1 MKFNAFQI
9 KNFKSFGSKP
19 QTIKEKRL
27 TLIYGKNSIGKSS
40 LMQSMLL
47 FDYFKTLSRYYKK
60 YIFNPEKSYFAGD
73 AIHFEDFQNYVY
85 RKDINNE
92 IVFKRVIVNQDEI
105 YHLLFK
111 DDEDFKYFL
120 ENNLFD
126 YIEEQLP
133 KYDNSLENFL
143 DSTLEKNK
151 IEFNEDLI
159 EKKHLNIQNIP
170 ILDFIDLL
178 IIKSDVNNEERLLI
192 QYLYFYSITLGIN
205 NKTQIYQFV
214 KLHLKISKIKKIEY
228 SLVISN
234 KNSKNLVMNIK
245 LNDENFLTISDPCQK
260 LFNYKVDCTF
270 DEKSDFVEI
279 FPNIKLNFSINLFD
293 ISFLMHKTKISRI
306 SGYRSLAF
314 SFFTRL
320 FNIYYQE
327 KKPQFFAP
335 LRSIPKKS
343 ELQFADKKA
352 EENSKIYS
360 HEQLYKTKYY
370 KKLNEVIKR
379 EYGIESLW
387 TYIKSNIKTMV
398 KDIKS
403 SFKKSPILVTARII
417 VRFLILFLFLFLI
430 FFLILSLPKFI
441 IMFAMAC
448 FIIFFLYKTYLLEP
462 KFVNV
467 INKFLPNKF
476 KISYY
481 DAKTNEKMWRIL
493 FDNDEILSKINSWLL
508 NHKDYTPYNISFKKI
523 KQNILQKLLRK
534 KEKWQLVFKDLRN
547 NTFVT
552 PDEMGTGISQ
562 FLPLL
567 LSCIANK
574 NTKIYIEQPELHLH
588 PSMQGDLADEMIRS
602 CKTNNNTIMAETH
615 SEYILLRIM
624 KRMKETAEGTL
635 KDNEL
640 KLTPDNVSILYVD
653 ADEKRGTYITELELS
668 EDGTLLDPWPG
679 GFFEEGFEERFF

>member
-1 MKFNAFQI
+1 MKFNTFQI

-47 FDYFKTLSRYYKK
+47 FDYFKTLPRYYKK

-85 RKDINNE
+85 KKDINNE

-111 DDEDFKYFL
+111 DDEDFKYFIK
-120 ENNLFD
+120 NNLFY
-126 YIEEQLP
+126 YIERQLP

-159 EKKHLNIQNIP
+159 EKKYLNIQNIP

-178 IIKSDVNNEERLLI
+178 IIKSDVSNKERLLI
-192 QYLYFYSITLGIN
+192 QYLYFYSTTLGIN
-205 NKTQIYQFV
+205 NKTQICQFV
-214 KLHLKISKIKKIEY
+214 KLHLKIKKIKKIEY
-228 SLVISN
+228 SLAISN

-260 LFNYKVDCTF
+260 LFNYKLDCTF
-270 DEKSDFVEI
+270 DKKSDFIEM

-293 ISFLMHKTKISRI
+293 AFFLNYETKVSRI
-306 SGYRSLAF
+306 TGYRLLAF
-314 SFFTRL
+314 SFFARL
-320 FNIYYQE
+320 SNIYYQE

-343 ELQFADKKA
+343 ELQYTNKKTKG
-352 EENSKIYS
+352 NSKIYS
-360 HEQLYKTKYY
+360 YEQLYKTKYY
-370 KKLNEVIKR
+370 KKLYGVIKR
-379 EYGIESLW
+379 EYGIESFW
-387 TYIKSNIKTMV
+387 SYIKSSTKSMV
-398 KDIKS
+398 KITKS
-403 SFKKSPILVTARII
+403 SFKKSKPILVVAGII
-417 VRFLILFLFLFLI
+417 ARFLILFVILFVI
-430 FFLILSLPKFI
+430 SSLPKFI
-441 IMFAMAC
+441 IMFIVGC
-448 FIIFFLYKTYLLEP
+448 CIIFFLFKTYLLNPEL
-462 KFVNV
+462 VNA
-467 INKFLPNKF
+467 INKLLPNKF

-493 FDNDEILSKINSWLL
+493 FDNDETLSKINSWLS
-508 NHKDYTPYNISFKKI
+508 NNKDYTPYNISFKKM
-523 KQNILQKLLRK
+523 KQNIFQKLFRK
-534 KEKWQLVFKDLRN
+534 KEKWQLMFKDLRN

-552 PDEMGTGISQ
+552 PKEMGTGISQ

-574 NTKIYIEQPELHLH
+574 KTKIYIEQPELHLH

-615 SEYILLRIM
+615 SEHILLRIM
-624 KRMKETAEGTL
+624 RRMRETAEGTL

-653 ADEKRGTYITELELS
+653 ANEKRGTYITELELS